1 MTKKCLGLWTKTPK
15 LGKIIMLLLYS
26 TQLCRLI
33 FVSLFNYSSTI
44 FVHFHSTKETN
55 GLNLS
60 LTTISQA
67 LTMYLT
73 FSAYSMIRLLV
84 CHTYDVMCSLCT
96 LLALAVCKG
105 RSNRK

>member
-44 FVHFHSTKETN
+44 FSTKETN

-60 LTTISQA
+60 

-96 LLALAVCKG
+96 LLAPAVCKG